1 MSAVY
6 RKKPAGQAGSKD
18 AGNSRYV
25 GGNSGYTTRLTS
37 HERPAMGN
45 SRDGAKRYGTGTTGT
60 GSTGSYSRNTSGF
73 SRDGNTAGFSRDG
86 NTAGFSRDGGKK
98 KFFNDRKKDFGAQGK
113 PPYKPYNQQKKH
125 NGPPRDTVELGKFDA
140 AKRTYSFG
148 MQKTET
154 GDSALVILQTRNDN
168 GRLRQDTVLVF
179 EDHVEGF
186 IEAINKALIVFR
198 EKKGNKEKGEKSE

>member
-45 SRDGAKRYGTGTTGT
+45 SRDGAKRFGTGGTGT
-60 GSTGSYSRNTSGF
+60 SGSYSRNTSGFSRDGNTSGF

-86 NTAGFSRDGGKK
+86 EKK
-98 KFFNDRKKDFGAQGK
+98 KFFNDRKKEHGAQGK
-113 PPYKPYNQQKKH
+113 PPYKPYNQQKKF
-125 NGPPRDTVELGKFDA
+125 NGPPRDFVEIGKFDA

-186 IEAINKALIVFR
+186 IEAINKAMVVFR
-198 EKKGNKEKGEKSE
+198 EKKGDGVKEEKSE